1 MKLKGVVLGVLFTI
15 VIVLTGR
22 YTYRL
27 IWAANLSLN
36 EAKVDV
42 FIGTNPDFDAVLS
55 AVGPYITRMSD
66 FKLMARVKRLNAFPK
81 AGRYVL
87 EQGMNNREIIDVL
100 RSKNE
105 PILLK
110 FNNQERIEDLAG
122 ALARQIEPDSLT
134 LLEAFKDPEFLESA
148 GVAQE
153 QLLSLFIPN
162 TYEIYWNTDAERFRQ
177 RMLGEYKAFWN
188 KKRLKKAKAIG
199 LSPLEVSALAAVVQK
214 ESVKVSERPTIAGVY
229 LNRIRRNIP
238 LQADPTVIYA
248 KKKMDQDFQQ
258 VIRRVLYRDLSL
270 DSPYNTYKY
279 KGLPP
284 GPITMPDISSIDA
297 VLNAEPHGYYYFVAD
312 PQRPGYHSFSK
323 SLSEHNAKRKDYI
336 KWISAQGIKR

>member
-312 PQRPGYHSFSK
+312 PERPGYHSFSK

>member
-148 GVAQE
+148 RVAQE

-188 KKRLKKAKAIG
+188 EKRLKKAKAIG

>member
-148 GVAQE
+148 RVAQE

-199 LSPLEVSALAAVVQK
+199 LSPLEVSALAAVVQ
-214 ESVKVSERPTIAGVY
+214 
-229 LNRIRRNIP
+229 NRWS
-238 LQADPTVIYA
+238 
-248 KKKMDQDFQQ
+248 
-258 VIRRVLYRDLSL
+258 LSKSNPAQYTL
-270 DSPYNTYKY
+270 T
-279 KGLPP
+279 GR
-284 GPITMPDISSIDA
+284 
-297 VLNAEPHGYYYFVAD
+297 PHGNLCQKENG
-312 PQRPGYHSFSK
+312 PRFST
-323 SLSEHNAKRKDYI
+323 SYPSCTL
-336 KWISAQGIKR
+336 

>member
-248 KKKMDQDFQQ
+248 KKKMDHDFQQ

-312 PQRPGYHSFSK
+312 PERPGYHSFSK

>member
-258 VIRRVLYRDLSL
+258 VIRRVLYKDLSL

-284 GPITMPDISSIDA
+284 GPITMPDISSIDS

>member
-1 MKLKGVVLGVLFTI
+1 MSPKRVFLGVML
-15 VIVLTGR
+15 LTGLVFIGR

-27 IWAANLSLN
+27 IWAENLSLN

-42 FIGTNPDFDAVLS
+42 FIGSEPDFETVLNAVR
-55 AVGPYITRMSD
+55 PYITRMSD
-66 FKLMARVKRLNAFPK
+66 FELMARVKRLKEFPK

-87 EQGMNNREIIDVL
+87 EQGMNNSEIIDVL

-110 FNNQERIEDLAG
+110 FNNQERTEDLAG
-122 ALARQIEPDSLT
+122 ALARQIEPDSLS
-134 LLEAFKDPEFLESA
+134 LLEAFKDPEFLEAA
-148 GVAQE
+148 GVSHD
-153 QLLSLFIPN
+153 QLLSVFIPN

-188 KKRLKKAKAIG
+188 KNRLKKAKTIG

-248 KKKMDQDFQQ
+248 KKKMDQDFEQ
-258 VIRRVLYRDLSL
+258 VIRRVLYKDLTI

-297 VLNAEPHGYYYFVAD
+297 VLNAESHGYYYFVAD
-312 PQRPGYHSFSK
+312 PERPGFHSFSK

>member
-148 GVAQE
+148 RVAQE

-188 KKRLKKAKAIG
+188 EKRLKKAKAIG

-258 VIRRVLYRDLSL
+258 VIRRVLYKDLSL

-312 PQRPGYHSFSK
+312 PERPGYHSFSK

>member
-258 VIRRVLYRDLSL
+258 VIRRVLYKDLSL

>member
-1 MKLKGVVLGVLFTI
+1 MKLRGVVVGVFLALCI
-15 VIVLTGR
+15 GLIGR

-27 IWAANLSLN
+27 IWAPNITLEES
-36 EAKVDV
+36 KVDV
-42 FIGTNPDFDAVLS
+42 YIGTDPDFETVLS
-55 AVGPYITRMSD
+55 AVAPYLTRLSD
-66 FKLMARVKRLNAFPK
+66 FELMARIKRLDEFPR

-100 RSKNE
+100 RSKNQ

-134 LLEAFKDPEFLESA
+134 LLEAFLDPEFLELA
-148 GVAQE
+148 RVAPE

-162 TYEIYWNTDAERFRQ
+162 TYEIYWNTDAQRFRQ
-177 RMLGEYKAFWN
+177 RMLVEYKSFWN
-188 KKRLKKAKAIG
+188 QKRLKKAQAIG

-214 ESVKVSERPTIAGVY
+214 ESVKVAERPTIAGVY
-229 LNRIRRNIP
+229 LNRIRRKIP

-258 VIRRVLYRDLSL
+258 VIRRVLYKDLSL

-297 VLNAEPHGYYYFVAD
+297 VLNAESHGYYYFVAD
-312 PQRPGYHSFSK
+312 PERPGYHSFSK
-323 SLSEHNAKRKDYI
+323 SLSEHNTKRKDYI

>member
-258 VIRRVLYRDLSL
+258 VIRRVLYKDLSL

-312 PQRPGYHSFSK
+312 PERPGYHSFSK

>member
-27 IWAANLSLN
+27 IWAENLSLN

-188 KKRLKKAKAIG
+188 EKRLKKAKAIG

-312 PQRPGYHSFSK
+312 PERPGYHSFSK